1 MIRTTLFALTAGL
14 AMALATAPAL
24 AAGDAAKGEKVF
36 KKCKAC
42 HSLKAGKNKVG
53 PSLAGV
59 VGRKAGAAAKY
70 KYSKSM
76 KAAGA
81 KGLVWNDETLD
92 GYLKNPTKFLRSYLD
107 DSKAKSKMALKLKKE
122 DDREN
127 IAAFLQGK

>member
-59 VGRKAGAAAKY
+59 VGRKAGSAAKY
-70 KYSKSM
+70 KFSKSM

-92 GYLKNPTKFLRSYLD
+92 GYLKNPTKVLRSYLD
-107 DSKAKSKMALKLKKE
+107 DSKAKSKMSLKLKKGA
-122 DDREN
+122 DREN
-127 IAAFLQGK
+127 VAAFLQGK